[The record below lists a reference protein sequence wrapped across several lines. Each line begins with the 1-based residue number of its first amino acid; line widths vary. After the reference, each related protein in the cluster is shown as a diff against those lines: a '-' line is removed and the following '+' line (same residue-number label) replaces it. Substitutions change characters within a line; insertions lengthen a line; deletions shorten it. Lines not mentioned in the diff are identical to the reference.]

1 VGGSYEIVDYLGR
14 GAMGFVYRARHNILG
29 REYALKTLGADQVSD
44 TSWRRFQIEAQ
55 AIAKMSHPNVV
66 GIHNFAL
73 HHSEGKADIPFYV
86 MDLLEGSN
94 LGEKL
99 RDNGTPP
106 LAIVLAIFQQAA
118 AGLGYAHS
126 KGMIHRDVKPGNI
139 VLLNRPDAVGA
150 TVKIVDFGIAK
161 LTDSQYGAQKLTT
174 AGEVFGSPLYMSP
187 EQSMAQTLDART
199 DIYSLGVALFE
210 SLVGDPPFIANS
222 AVEVMM
228 MHQGAPI
235 PIIND
240 VSEVGYPPEVQQ
252 VVEKMMAKMPE
263 DRYQTMEQVASDLA
277 AIARGQ
283 EPTLGAARLSDTA
296 RLQHRSDNADYA
308 GGNSA
313 AGNSVNANLEG
324 RLGEDTFGGPLF
336 STSQSGA
343 DNSFGAKEL
352 DEEPEEKSAR
362 TIKSLSVGL
371 VAVTVVVSIAL
382 FFVFRQPDWVVKT
395 SASAAKR
402 ANLSSPA
409 SGSGVGGQ
417 TSASGIGG
425 ANTASTGNV
434 SNQPSA
440 QSADDE
446 SADRETEL
454 GTIDPEVG
462 AGVFKKGGTDYSG
475 LDEIGTKDKKSKD
488 TKRSELSKKFGGQQ
502 KPSAGSQNETF
513 KYSKVLEV
521 NGFKVRRFQFPED
534 ITIGRFEPE
543 KVNKQDLVQEAHGV
557 IELNP
562 RYDYSF
568 TPYRCVEDYPQYM
581 KRFRSGDINS
591 VILIEDLCRDKVLE
605 AVSYIPDVT
614 LLRIVGSDGLSGPSV
629 ANSLRR
635 FKALRKFDAKDIGV
649 SGAALAEANCWQN
662 IESLWLNKV
671 YGLQPLLKV
680 LKNSHELKGLT
691 LGNASLTSRDIEII
705 STISSIRGLDL
716 SQNKLTGKD
725 LRALSKMPNIEYLN
739 LQMCGLDHKALL
751 ELKRF
756 SKLREVD
763 VFVPGPNQKAES
775 APLSRELP
783 NVLVH

>member
-1 VGGSYEIVDYLGR
+1 MGGSYEIVDYLGR

-139 VLLNRPDAVGA
+139 VLLDRPDAVGA

-222 AVEVMM
+222 AVAVMM
-228 MHQGAPI
+228 MHQGEPV
-235 PIIND
+235 PMIND
-240 VSEVGYPPEVQQ
+240 VSEVAYPPEVQQ

-283 EPTLGAARLSDTA
+283 EPTLGVARLSDTA
-296 RLQHRSDNADYA
+296 RSQHRSDSADHVS
-308 GGNSA
+308 GNSA
-313 AGNSVNANLEG
+313 SSNSAG
-324 RLGEDTFGGPLF
+324 RFGETFSGPLF
-336 STSQSGA
+336 STSQSIA
-343 DNSFGAKEL
+343 DNSSSDTEL

-371 VAVTVVVSIAL
+371 VVVTVVVSIAL

-409 SGSGVGGQ
+409 SGSSVGGQ
-417 TSASGIGG
+417 TSASGIDG
-425 ANTASTGNV
+425 ANTASAGSL
-434 SNQPSA
+434 SNQPSS
-440 QSADDE
+440 QSVEDE
-446 SADRETEL
+446 NAERETEI
-454 GTIDPEVG
+454 GTIDATIG
-462 AGVFKKGGTDYSG
+462 MGVFKKGGTDYSG
-475 LDEIGTKDKKSKD
+475 YEDSGTKEKKNKNS
-488 TKRSELSKKFGGQQ
+488 KRSELSKKFGGQQ
-502 KPSAGSQNETF
+502 KPPVDSQNETF
-513 KYSKVLEV
+513 KYA
-521 NGFKVRRFQFPED
+521 KVREGNRLKARQFQFPED
-534 ITIGRFEPE
+534 ITIGRFEVE
-543 KVNKQDLVQEAHGV
+543 KVNKPELAQEAHGT

-562 RYDYSF
+562 RFEYSF

-581 KRFRSGDINS
+581 KRFRSGDITS

-614 LLRIVGSDGLSGPSV
+614 SLRIVGNDGFTGSSV

-635 FKALRKFDAKDIGV
+635 FKSLRKFYASEIGV
-649 SGAALAEANCWQN
+649 SGAALAEANCWQK
-662 IESLWLNKV
+662 IESLLLTKV

-691 LGNASLTSRDIEII
+691 LGDSNLTSRDIEIV
-705 STISSIRGLDL
+705 STISSIRGLDV
-716 SQNKLTGKD
+716 SQNKITVKD
-725 LRALSKMPNIEYLN
+725 LRTLSRMPNLEYLN
-739 LQMCGLDHKALL
+739 LQMCGLDQKALL
-751 ELKRF
+751 ELKNF

-763 VFVPGPNQKAES
+763 AFAPGPNQKAAS
-775 APLSRELP
+775 APLARELP
-783 NVLVH
+783 HVLVH

>member
-1 VGGSYEIVDYLGR
+1 MGGSYEIVDYLGR

-240 VSEVGYPPEVQQ
+240 VSEVSYPPEVQQ

-263 DRYQTMEQVASDLA
+263 DRYQSMEQVASDLA

-283 EPTLGAARLSDTA
+283 EPTLGVARLSDTA
-296 RLQHRSDNADYA
+296 RLQHRSDSADHAA
-308 GGNSA
+308 GDSASANSA
-313 AGNSVNANLEG
+313 N
-324 RLGEDTFGGPLF
+324 RFGEDTFSGPLF

-343 DNSFGAKEL
+343 DNSISDAEL

-402 ANLSSPA
+402 ANRSSTA
-409 SGSGVGGQ
+409 SGSGVVGP
-417 TSASGIGG
+417 TAASGIGG
-425 ANTASTGNV
+425 ANTASQGNL
-434 SNQPSA
+434 SSLPSA
-440 QSADDE
+440 QLVDDE
-446 SADRETEL
+446 NADRETEL
-454 GTIDPEVG
+454 GTIDTEVG
-462 AGVFKKGGTDYSG
+462 VGVFRRGGTDYTG
-475 LDEIGTKDKKSKD
+475 LDEIGLKDKKSKNR
-488 TKRSELSKKFGGQQ
+488 KSSELSKKFGGRQ
-502 KPSAGSQNETF
+502 KPPVGSQNETF

-521 NGFKVRRFQFPED
+521 NGSKVRRFQFPED

-543 KVNKQDLVQEAHGV
+543 KVNKQDLVQEAHGT
-557 IELNP
+557 IDLNP

-605 AVSYIPDVT
+605 AVSYIPGVT
-614 LLRIVGSDGLSGPSV
+614 SLRIVGSDGFTASSV
-629 ANSLRR
+629 ANSLHR
-635 FKALRKFDAKDIGV
+635 FKSLTKFYASEIGV
-649 SGAALAEANCWQN
+649 SGAALAEANCWQK
-662 IESLWLNKV
+662 IESLWLTKV

-680 LKNSHELKGLT
+680 LKNSHALKGLT
-691 LGNASLTSRDIEII
+691 IGNSNLNSRDIEIV

-716 SQNKLTGKD
+716 SQNKITAKD
-725 LRALSKMPNIEYLN
+725 LRTLSKMPNIEYLN

-751 ELKRF
+751 ELKSF

-763 VFVPGPNQKAES
+763 VFTPGPNQKVES
-775 APLSRELP
+775 APLSRALP

>member
-1 VGGSYEIVDYLGR
+1 MGGSYEIVDYLGR

-73 HHSEGKADIPFYV
+73 HHCEGKADIPFYV

-228 MHQGAPI
+228 MHQGAPV

-240 VSEVGYPPEVQQ
+240 VSEVAYPPEVQQ

-263 DRYQTMEQVASDLA
+263 DRYQTMEQVAADLA

-296 RLQHRSDNADYA
+296 RLQHRSDSSGHADGSSTRANMA
-308 GGNSA
+308 G
-313 AGNSVNANLEG
+313 
-324 RLGEDTFGGPLF
+324 RFGEETFSGPLF
-336 STSQSGA
+336 STSQSLA
-343 DNSFGAKEL
+343 DNSLSDTAL

-362 TIKSLSVGL
+362 TIKSFSVGL
-371 VAVTVVVSIAL
+371 VVVTVVVSIAL
-382 FFVFRQPDWVVKT
+382 FFVFRQPDWMEKM

-402 ANLSSPA
+402 AHKSAVA
-409 SGSGVGGQ
+409 SGSAGAGQ
-417 TSASGIGG
+417 TSLTGTSGVG
-425 ANTASTGNV
+425 AATTANLGNL
-434 SNQPSA
+434 PSA
-440 QSADDE
+440 QSTDDE
-446 SADRETEL
+446 NSERETEL
-454 GTIDPEVG
+454 GTIDTEVG
-462 AGVFKKGGTDYSG
+462 VGVFRKGGTDYTD
-475 LDEIGTKDKKSKD
+475 LDEIGTNDIKKKA
-488 TKRSELSKKFGGQQ
+488 KGSEFSKKFGGQH
-502 KPSAGSQNETF
+502 KPPTGSQKETF

-521 NGFKVRRFQFPED
+521 NGIKVRRFQFPDD
-534 ITIGRFEPE
+534 ITLGRFEPE
-543 KVNKQDLVQEAHGV
+543 KVNKQDLVQEAHGIV
-557 IELNP
+557 DLNP
-562 RYDYSF
+562 RYDYAF
-568 TPYRCVEDYPQYM
+568 TPYRCVEDFPQYM

-591 VILIEDLCRDKVLE
+591 VILIEDLCRDKVLD
-605 AVSYIPDVT
+605 AVSYILDVT
-614 LLRIVGSDGLSGPSV
+614 SLRIDGNDGFTSSSV
-629 ANSLRR
+629 ANSLHR
-635 FKALRKFDAKDIGV
+635 FKSLSKFRASEIGV
-649 SGAALAEANCWQN
+649 SGAALAEANCWQK
-662 IESLWLNKV
+662 IESLWLTKV

-691 LGNASLTSRDIEII
+691 LGHANLTSRDIEII
-705 STISSIRGLDL
+705 STISSIRGLDV
-716 SQNKLTGKD
+716 SQNKISAKD
-725 LRALSKMPNIEYLN
+725 LRTLSKMPHLEYLN

-756 SKLREVD
+756 SHLREVD
-763 VFVPGPNQKAES
+763 AFTPGVNQKAES
-775 APLSRELP
+775 DRLSQELP

>member
-1 VGGSYEIVDYLGR
+1 MGGSYEIVDYLGR

-222 AVEVMM
+222 AVAVMM
-228 MHQGAPI
+228 MHQGEPI

-240 VSEVGYPPEVQQ
+240 VSEVSYPPEVQQ
-252 VVEKMMAKMPE
+252 IVEKMMAKMPE

-296 RLQHRSDNADYA
+296 RLQHRSDSADHA

-313 AGNSVNANLEG
+313 YGNSASANLAG
-324 RLGEDTFGGPLF
+324 RFGETFSGPLF

-343 DNSFGAKEL
+343 DNSLGDREL

-402 ANLSSPA
+402 ANRSGPT
-409 SGSGVGGQ
+409 SGSGIGGQ

-440 QSADDE
+440 LSPGDE

-475 LDEIGTKDKKSKD
+475 LDEIGTRDKKGKN
-488 TKRSELSKKFGGQQ
+488 TKSSEFLKKFGGQQ
-502 KPSAGSQNETF
+502 KPSAGSQNKTF
-513 KYSKVLEV
+513 KYSKILEV
-521 NGFKVRRFQFPED
+521 NGFKVRRFQFPDD

-543 KVNKQDLVQEAHGV
+543 KVNKPELAQEAHGT

-562 RYDYSF
+562 RFDFSF

-581 KRFRSGDINS
+581 KRFRSGDITS

-614 LLRIVGSDGLSGPSV
+614 SLRIVGNDGFTGTSV

-635 FKALRKFDAKDIGV
+635 FKSLRKFYASEIGV
-649 SGAALAEANCWQN
+649 SGAALAEANCWQK
-662 IESLWLNKV
+662 IESLLLTKV

-691 LGNASLTSRDIEII
+691 LGDANLTSRDIEIV
-705 STISSIRGLDL
+705 STISSIRGLDV
-716 SQNKLTGKD
+716 SQNKITVKD
-725 LRALSKMPNIEYLN
+725 LRTLSKMPNLEYLN

-751 ELKRF
+751 ELKNF

-763 VFVPGPNQKAES
+763 AFVPGPNQKAAS